1 MVERIEGMPGDTLG
15 FRISGTIDR
24 DEYFQIL
31 DPVRER
37 LERGERVS
45 FLVATEPDFAGL
57 DMAAL
62 WEDVKAAG
70 SVGLKYRSSWERL
83 ALVTDKEWM
92 RNAFAAMAWLVPGEL
107 RVFPPEE
114 LEHAKAWVGG
124 AS

>member
-1 MVERIEGMPGDTLG
+1 MVEPIEGMPGDALG

-57 DMAAL
+57 EMTAL

-70 SVGLKYRSSWERL
+70 SVGLRYRSSWERL
-83 ALVTDKEWM
+83 ALVTDKEWL

-114 LEHAKAWVGG
+114 LEHAKAWVGRV
-124 AS
+124 S